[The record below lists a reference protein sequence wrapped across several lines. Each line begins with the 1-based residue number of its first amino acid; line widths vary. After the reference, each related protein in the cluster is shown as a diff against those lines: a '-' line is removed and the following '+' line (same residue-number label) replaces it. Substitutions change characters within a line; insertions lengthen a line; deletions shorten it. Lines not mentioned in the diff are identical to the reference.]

1 MATKAFG
8 SNIDVE
14 GWALTSQIPQQSGE
28 VITTYQGNASTLQD
42 AIAYVE
48 DEKNEIY
55 FDSLEP
61 DIDEQTGV
69 ATIKLT
75 KSANNT
81 ITKPTST
88 SQVRTPTV
96 VIQGAMLSP
105 QLHMHPTFK
114 DMPLSGIASVNYCLS
129 KRGQVTRGNLHGEP
143 EITYIYARW
152 RSYGIDT
159 YLAPSYTMTITFY
172 LKKAS
177 KIGDFILKP
186 CKVWRFDTTLE
197 EVPNDLRPTGI
208 NVPAWLAQAPNINST
223 RDGIT
228 VSQAFIGAEKFPN
241 FYETEADNLV
251 YEPPELIDKYWR
263 DDAIENVS
271 SGEE

>member
-1 MATKAFG
+1 MATNAFG
-8 SNIDVE
+8 SNIGVD

-48 DEKNEIY
+48 NEKNNIY
-55 FDSLEP
+55 FDSLET
-61 DIDEQTGV
+61 DIDEQTGI

-81 ITKPTST
+81 ETKPTNA
-88 SQVRTPTV
+88 SQVRTPSV
-96 VIQGAMLSP
+96 VIQGSMLSP
-105 QLHMHPTFK
+105 QLHMHSTFK

-129 KRGQVTRGNLHGEP
+129 KRGQVTNGNLHGEP
-143 EITYIYARW
+143 EITYLYARW

-159 YLAPSYTMTITFY
+159 YIAPSYTMTITYY
-172 LKKAS
+172 LKKVS
-177 KIGDFILKP
+177 KIEDFILTP
-186 CKVWRFDTTLE
+186 CKVWKFATTLE
-197 EVPNDLRPTGI
+197 NVPNDLRPKDI
-208 NVPAWLAQAPNINST
+208 EVPAWLAQAPTINIT

-228 VSQAFIGAEKFPN
+228 VSQAFVGAEKFPN
-241 FYETEADNLV
+241 FYESEDKALV
-251 YEPPELIDKYWR
+251 YEPPQLIDKYWR